1 MTGTTPMNPAKAPVS
16 RVLGAWRKAAALPF
30 GKQLFTRYFQ
40 RVAPYFRSIPAQ
52 IDSVEPGRAVVHM
65 ADRGSVRNHLGT
77 VHAIALCNL
86 AEMTMG
92 LVVEASLPASHRW
105 IPKSMTVHYLAK
117 ARGTMTATTE
127 LLLADPLPERS
138 EVIVPVSVTDRAGT
152 EVFRA
157 DILLWVTA
165 RPARGSAD

>member
-1 MTGTTPMNPAKAPVS
+1 MTDSTHKPS
-16 RVLGAWRKAAALPF
+16 RVLAAWRKAAAMPM
-30 GKQLFTRYFQ
+30 GKWMFTRYFQ

-92 LVVEASLPASHRW
+92 LVVEASLPATHRW

-117 ARGTMTATTE
+117 ARGTMTATGE
-127 LLLADPLPERS
+127 LQLADPLPERS
-138 EVIVPVSVTDRAGT
+138 EVVVPIVVRDRAGT

-157 DILLWVTA
+157 DIQLWVTEKPPRSTGA
-165 RPARGSAD
+165 